1 MVHKLY
7 TRKVNSS
14 QMRALVWKMSAD
26 VKAFHYYHFNYT
38 ALESVLRKTKPIYKD
53 WIISLVL
60 QPPKSGD
67 IC

>member
-1 MVHKLY
+1 M
-7 TRKVNSS
+7 
-14 QMRALVWKMSAD
+14 QALVWKMSAD
-26 VKAFHYYHFNYT
+26 VKTSHYYHFNYT